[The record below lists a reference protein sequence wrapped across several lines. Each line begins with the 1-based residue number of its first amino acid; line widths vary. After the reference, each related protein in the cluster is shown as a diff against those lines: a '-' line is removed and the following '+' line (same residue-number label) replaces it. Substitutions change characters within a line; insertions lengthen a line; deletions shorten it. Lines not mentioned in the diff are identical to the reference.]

1 MIKIIYFCSHSGDL
15 HGWSEVTVVLF
26 WISFVHVEDI
36 HVWCA
41 QSSGSWCP
49 PLCCSCL
56 WCTQLFCSC
65 TGCSMFMMFTM
76 VMFMYMV
83 FSIIMF
89 MNTRVCSHK
98 DALSHLVHDLD
109 VLQYHVHDA
118 LSWCS
123 QLYSWT
129 HCFPSSCTG
138 TAVSGNNNLVLMYG
152 YSLATSIDLL
162 TVAYRDLTLWTLG
175 SDLY

>member
-1 MIKIIYFCSHSGDL
+1 MMCSIIRFMMPSI
-15 HGWSEVTVVLF
+15 VLF
-26 WISFVHVEDI
+26 MSVMYSII
-36 HVWCA
+36 
-41 QSSGSWCP
+41 
-49 PLCCSCL
+49 
-56 WCTQLFCSC
+56 LFMHRMF
-65 TGCSMFMMFTM
+65 MFMMFTM

-89 MNTRVCSHK
+89 MYTTVCSLK